1 VAGSGGIRA
10 WVGVGLALVPAPAA
24 AAAWSW
30 VQAHPIAAAGL
41 TVAYEIMVL
50 TASFAAG
57 IAGPVRATWQQRLA
71 ESLDQTLHHRFSTF
85 DRRYRT
91 YVVDRWRYI
100 DQRGLATGGFFTPA
114 LDDVFVDVSLAHR
127 PPHAVSGDP
136 LGDVPASITE
146 RHSIW
151 DFLDRPHRVLLAI
164 VGGPGTGKTTLL
176 RHTARRL
183 CGRRRRRPR
192 RLVVAARRLRGQ
204 RRPRRLVVLLY
215 LRNHAA
221 AIAADPGITLAAL
234 LRTRLPRDLA
244 ATEPER
250 WFESRLAGGDCVV
263 LLDGLDEIAEADHRK
278 AVVDWVEHQVPS
290 CPKCSFVITSRPHG
304 YEANPLNGF
313 AVLQTRRLS
322 DEQVRRFVR
331 SWYLAAEKH
340 STNANT
346 TDVATQ
352 AEENAADLLDRLRRT
367 PTLLDLTHNPL
378 LLTMIA
384 NVHRYR
390 GALPG
395 SRADLYKEICEV
407 LLWRR
412 HEAKGL
418 RPQVRGDQQIAV
430 VRELAFHMM
439 WQRQRDLPYTDVLSV
454 FKNVLPRYS
463 STVTAVD
470 FLTEVD
476 KNGLLIEHE
485 NGSYAFTHLT
495 FQEYLAAAHIHESRQ
510 PEILT
515 AVVGDPW
522 WRETILLYAAQTDA
536 TPIVEACLTAD
547 TLPALALAFDC
558 AATAGALD
566 PKCRHRLDV
575 LMSEGIAATAYPAR
589 RRLLAG
595 VMVVRQLHTAVQV
608 EGGGQVCT
616 EPVARAVYQLFLDET
631 RNGEAPPAP
640 TGLAESD
647 SVATTGAWSRDA
659 LAFIAWL
666 NKHDY
671 TEQPVRLPTPTELAH
686 IPGNQR
692 LRPAWATS
700 QKAPATADLWLPS
713 GTPQRIDS
721 ATMHQHLAQDLK
733 SIARLLLLLTRDIR
747 LIALLNQLD
756 PASSLTQELAGAR
769 ALAGVI
775 ARDLALDRTRTLD
788 LARTL
793 TLDLDRHLDLALD
806 RTRTLDLALDRALD
820 HTRYSDLT
828 FYLDRYF
835 DLDLDHYLD
844 PGFDRTLDLARDLAR
859 KVARDLDHARTRT
872 RDLARDLDRTRT
884 LRFDPNFDFNLAL
897 DHALDL
903 DHHLDRALDLT
914 RDFDFNL
921 NLGRGIDIARH
932 RNLDRARDLDI
943 ARALGIDA
951 MVGATEDS
959 RSSIDR
965 IGVVLSRAV
974 NAGRN
979 AASIWRKDRN
989 PEVEF
994 SRAFLEVAHKA
1005 PAQFDVQMDDVWDA
1019 AATATA
1025 TLIRPDEIWIS
1036 TVSNRLLETARPI
1049 FTREQSV
1056 TAHIAT
1062 TIRLPALCL
1071 AVEAEQTLAAPE
1083 RGTPFREMA
1092 AAITLLE
1099 RYATGQQAPCE
1110 TILLAHA

>member
-1 VAGSGGIRA
+1 
-10 WVGVGLALVPAPAA
+10 VP
-24 AAAWSW
+24 
-30 VQAHPIAAAGL
+30 
-41 TVAYEIMVL
+41 
-50 TASFAAG
+50 
-57 IAGPVRATWQQRLA
+57 
-71 ESLDQTLHHRFSTF
+71 
-85 DRRYRT
+85 
-91 YVVDRWRYI
+91 
-100 DQRGLATGGFFTPA
+100 
-114 LDDVFVDVSLAHR
+114 
-127 PPHAVSGDP
+127 GDP
-136 LGDVPASITE
+136 LGDVPASVTE

-151 DFLDRPHRVLLAI
+151 DFLDRPNRVLLAI
-164 VGGPGTGKTTLL
+164 VGGPGSGKTTLL

-183 CGRRRRRPR
+183 CGRRR
-192 RLVVAARRLRGQ
+192 
-204 RRPRRLVVLLY
+204 PRRLVVLLY
-215 LRNHAA
+215 LRDHAA

-244 ATEPER
+244 ATEPGR

-290 CPKCSFVITSRPHG
+290 CPKCSFVVTSRPHG

-313 AVLQTRRLS
+313 AVLQTRRLT
-322 DEQVRRFVR
+322 DEQVRRFVH
-331 SWYLAAEKH
+331 SWYLTAEKH

-367 PTLLDLTHNPL
+367 PALLDLTHNPL

-412 HEAKGL
+412 HETKGL

-439 WQRQRDLPYTDVLSV
+439 LQRQRDLPYTDVLSV
-454 FKNVLPRYS
+454 FNNVLPRYS

-470 FLTEVD
+470 FLTEVG
-476 KNGLLIEHE
+476 KNGLLIERE

-515 AVVGDPW
+515 SVVGDPW

-536 TPIVEACLTAD
+536 TPVVEACLTAD
-547 TLPALALAFDC
+547 TSPALALAFDC
-558 AATAGALD
+558 AATARALD
-566 PKCRHRLDV
+566 PECRHWLDV
-575 LMSEGIAATAYPAR
+575 LMSEGIATAADPAR

-631 RNGEAPPAP
+631 RNGEVPPTP
-640 TGLAESD
+640 TGLAESGP
-647 SVATTGAWSRDA
+647 VATTGAWGRDA
-659 LAFIAWL
+659 LAFVAWL
-666 NKHDY
+666 NEYEY

-692 LRPAWATS
+692 LRPAWVTD
-700 QKAPATADLWLPS
+700 QKEPATATLWLPS
-713 GTPQRIDS
+713 GTPQRIDI
-721 ATMHQHLAQDLK
+721 ATMHQHLAQDIK
-733 SIARLLLLLTRDIR
+733 SIVRLLLLLATDIR
-747 LIALLNQLD
+747 LIVLLNQLD
-756 PASSLTQELAGAR
+756 LAWGLTQELASAR
-769 ALAGVI
+769 DLARVI
-775 ARDLALDRTRTLD
+775 ARDLALDRTRHLD

-806 RTRTLDLALDRALD
+806 RTRTLDLELDRTLDRTLDLDLDRLDSALYFHRYLDRALD
-820 HTRYSDLT
+820 HYL
-828 FYLDRYF
+828 YLD
-835 DLDLDHYLD
+835 
-844 PGFDRTLDLARDLAR
+844 FDRTFDLAHDLAR
-859 KVARDLDHARTRT
+859 KVTRDLDHARART
-872 RDLARDLDRTRT
+872 RDLDRDLDRTRT
-884 LRFDPNFDFNLAL
+884 LDFSLNFDFNLAR
-897 DHALDL
+897 ARTRDL
-903 DHHLDRALDLT
+903 DHHLDRALDRT
-914 RDFDFNL
+914 RNFDLNL

-932 RNLDRARDLDI
+932 RNLDRARDLDL
-943 ARALGIDA
+943 ARALGLEA
-951 MVGATEDS
+951 MVGAERDP
-959 RSSIDR
+959 RSSVDR
-965 IGVVLSRAV
+965 IGMVLSRAV

-979 AASIWRKDRN
+979 ASSNWRKDRD
-989 PEVEF
+989 PGVEF

-1005 PAQFDVQMDDVWDA
+1005 SAQLNVQMDDIWDA
-1019 AATATA
+1019 AVTASA
-1025 TLIRPDEIWIS
+1025 ALIRSDEMWIS

-1049 FTREQSV
+1049 FTRGQPV

-1083 RGTPFREMA
+1083 LGAPFREMA
-1092 AAITLLE
+1092 TAITLLE
-1099 RYATGQQAPCE
+1099 RYATGQQTPCE